1 MIEFGKTLREAREA
15 KGLTIDD
22 IVKKTHM
29 MSRQIEALEKED
41 FSMFA
46 APIYGR
52 GFVKLYCETVGLD
65 AKVMTAEFMEIFNG
79 NREPAIRTREEVSTP
94 PTATPA
100 PESEPSPELTEEPI
114 LTPETAPYEPPL
126 ARYAAP
132 SPTTFEESNAS
143 AENSYL
149 WLWRPFV
156 LLVSAALIL
165 WLMFVGIRALYRAM
179 QSKPVTTPVA
189 AEQAAP
195 AEKKDASSKAAPA
208 VRQKIVVEPLYID

>member
-41 FSMFA
+41 FSSFA

-65 AKVMTAEFMEIFNG
+65 AQVMIAEFMDIFNG
-79 NREPAIRTREEVSTP
+79 NREPTIRTREEAP
-94 PTATPA
+94 KAPQAPATPA
-100 PESEPSPELTEEPI
+100 PTPTSEPEEPAEEPI
-114 LTPETAPYEPPL
+114 LVPETTPYEPPR

-132 SPTTFEESNAS
+132 SPEKFEGEERRALPGS
-143 AENSYL
+143 SYF

-165 WLMFVGIRALYRAM
+165 WLMFIGIRGLYRAM
-179 QSKPVTTPVA
+179 QTKPV
-189 AEQAAP
+189 EAAP
-195 AEKKDASSKAAPA
+195 TEEKAPQPKATPA
-208 VRQKIVVEPLYID
+208 QRQKIVVEPLYID